1 MKENTQWY
9 TEATE
14 QGSCR
19 SGVCSVE
26 PEVFLFKIHSF
37 SRKGSTGCEC
47 SYKSKYFQQLFL
59 PGAQQAMLCVC
70 FHGVCKA
77 IDRCFPGLSLLTG
90 DGSVPT
96 SPHGSHC
103 PVALLVQ
110 ASLDAPHPTSGKA
123 SCLSYIGRLML
134 QADCRVRYA

>member
-1 MKENTQWY
+1 M
-9 TEATE
+9 
-14 QGSCR
+14 
-19 SGVCSVE
+19 
-26 PEVFLFKIHSF
+26 FKIHSF

-59 PGAQQAMLCVC
+59 PGAQQAMLCLC
-70 FHGVCKA
+70 FHELCKA

-110 ASLDAPHPTSGKA
+110 APWMLCTQPQVKPAASLTLVG
-123 SCLSYIGRLML
+123 
-134 QADCRVRYA
+134 